1 MSLARLY
8 MSITEPH
15 MYAVPVRLL
24 LLPFTKKATT
34 EDRKHPF
41 HEHGRWLQKDE
52 HPREPRGERLLIVGP
67 EKHVVLVTVS
77 QCRWRP

>member
-1 MSLARLY
+1 